1 MRKRLSTRD
10 RMKRLMRIWR
20 KTTKTTDLAEPI
32 SLPYSPI

>member
-1 MRKRLSTRD
+1 
-10 RMKRLMRIWR
+10 MKGLMRIWR